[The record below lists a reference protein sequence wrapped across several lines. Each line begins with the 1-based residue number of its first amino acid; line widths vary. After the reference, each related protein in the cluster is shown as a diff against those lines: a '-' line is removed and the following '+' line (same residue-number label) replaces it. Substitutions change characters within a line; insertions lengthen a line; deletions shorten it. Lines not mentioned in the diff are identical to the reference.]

1 MNHLES
7 VLNLSLI
14 QRFFKGLLLLGRG
27 VFDRI
32 NGFFAVAIYD
42 HRRRDVLLARD
53 PLGKAHLYLSR
64 KADGDT
70 FWASEIKAL
79 TCVGF
84 ATEKKISDTA
94 VHDYI
99 FYNRKDHNGTFYKD
113 VMDFPPGHFC
123 WMSTYGD
130 EGPVRYWNIPDA
142 RLKASDISFDEASS
156 QFKALLLDAISIR
169 LRADVPISFE
179 LSGGMDSSSIVGL
192 AAGELGL
199 KFSTETVKF
208 KERHSDE
215 EPYARL
221 VANRYPDQIEYN
233 VTEPDSNSFW
243 ANADSFINLLE
254 EPFHAPNLQT
264 NQTIRRN
271 FKERV

>member
-1 MNHLES
+1 MISRMVSYLNVAAQCFDGAKNIIEEVGVPSHDIGLAQNRFSIVDLSAAGHQPMVSECGNIALTSMARFILPQSCGDLNHLES

-14 QRFFKGLLLLGRG
+14 QRFLKGYCYWEG

-53 PLGKAHLYLSR
+53 LLGKAHLYLSGR
-64 KADGDT
+64 QMEILLGI
-70 FWASEIKAL
+70 EIKAL

-130 EGPVRYWNIPDA
+130 RGQYGTGI
-142 RLKASDISFDEASS
+142 
-156 QFKALLLDAISIR
+156 
-169 LRADVPISFE
+169 
-179 LSGGMDSSSIVGL
+179 
-192 AAGELGL
+192 
-199 KFSTETVKF
+199 
-208 KERHSDE
+208 
-215 EPYARL
+215 Y
-221 VANRYPDQIEYN
+221 
-233 VTEPDSNSFW
+233 
-243 ANADSFINLLE
+243 
-254 EPFHAPNLQT
+254 
-264 NQTIRRN
+264 RR
-271 FKERV
+271 